1 MKTKTLN
8 TRTNARKLT
17 AYLKRQGLSAVAP
30 RQKDSNGKW
39 DVSCTVTRKR
49 QSFVVKNGK
58 AVKVANYSDLK
69 GKLLARKLHNKNVTT
84 ILNSFA

>member
-1 MKTKTLN
+1 MKTLNLN

-30 RQKDSNGKW
+30 RQKDPNGKW

-49 QSFVVKNGK
+49 QSFVVTG
-58 AVKVANYSDLK
+58 
-69 GKLLARKLHNKNVTT
+69 GKLSKGWV
-84 ILNSFA
+84 

>member
-1 MKTKTLN
+1 MNTIYTQKFLN

-49 QSFVVKNGK
+49 QSFVVTG
-58 AVKVANYSDLK
+58 
-69 GKLLARKLHNKNVTT
+69 GKLSKGWV
-84 ILNSFA
+84 